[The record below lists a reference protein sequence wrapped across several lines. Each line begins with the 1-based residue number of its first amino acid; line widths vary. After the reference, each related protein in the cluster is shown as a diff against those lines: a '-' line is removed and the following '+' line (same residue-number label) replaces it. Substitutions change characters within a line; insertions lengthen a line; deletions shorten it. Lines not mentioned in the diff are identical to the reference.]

1 MNSNWQ
7 RWGIPID
14 ESVRSSEIGTFTVAA
29 EAMEEYVETL
39 QYRFEPM
46 SENTMGD
53 VVMEWENTRVK
64 FHLHPVEGS

>member
-1 MNSNWQ
+1 M
-7 RWGIPID
+7 
-14 ESVRSSEIGTFTVAA
+14 GTFTVAA